1 MVNEVIYHSSLNLLL
16 SLTSLDIYVRIGRIG
31 CDHCDV
37 LGNALNRDVYP
48 ETVEFNS

>member
-16 SLTSLDIYVRIGRIG
+16 SLTSLDIYVTIGRIG
-31 CDHCDV
+31 CDV
-37 LGNALNRDVYP
+37 KGIALNRDVYP